1 MTFRPKASDR
11 KAPACAVICFAAAV
25 FSFYFSS
32 RVSHAALLYQVAAI
46 ILAVVALE
54 VYLKY
59 IASDYV
65 YEASAKELKVYKIT
79 GNKSVCVCSLS
90 YEESLSGVVT
100 SDYFEKN
107 KAKFP
112 KTQIS
117 LNYCKNIFPK
127 EFSLYFFSFNGK
139 KACLK
144 FEPDEI
150 FTNDMNKKITAEKSR
165 LEKQENEDNNDE

>member
-1 MTFRPKASDR
+1 MTFRPKASDK

-90 YEESLSGVVT
+90 
-100 SDYFEKN
+100 
-107 KAKFP
+107 
-112 KTQIS
+112 
-117 LNYCKNIFPK
+117 
-127 EFSLYFFSFNGK
+127 
-139 KACLK
+139 
-144 FEPDEI
+144 
-150 FTNDMNKKITAEKSR
+150 
-165 LEKQENEDNNDE
+165 